1 MFKTF
6 ERDLT
11 SGPSLQILISIGF
24 YVNQLGKHPEMR
36 STSKA
41 VSEVT
46 WKGSLGP
53 GSISAFYKLCDLRQV
68 I

>member
-11 SGPSLQILISIGF
+11 SGPALQILISVGF
-24 YVNQLGKHPEMR
+24 YVNQLGKHPEVR

-46 WKGSLGP
+46 WVQVPFLLFTNFVTLG
-53 GSISAFYKLCDLRQV
+53 KLFNLS
-68 I
+68 